1 MSCVFIVANK
11 GKDSREAGWDQG
23 GCMTTSVPPPATY
36 DNVLLYPPHPGPP
49 RIMIVGDS
57 ISHGKTGDYTW
68 RYRLHEHLRA
78 KGVPFDFVGP
88 FKGPFNPD
96 YPDDVRV
103 PGIYKVSGWDDD
115 HDATWGRPLGFEKDT
130 IEKYVRDYQPDL
142 IIVDLGTNDLTWFW
156 DDTVDV
162 TGNSKRVAG
171 YMREFITNARRANP
185 TVNFLLVEIGATG
198 PMDAHGEP
206 GPYNKLLE
214 QIASDSYTSKSR
226 VHVANVAERWHW
238 DTDTYDHTHP
248 NVHGEYVIA
257 ATVADSLNTYWA
269 YGGAYPQIPTATSSP
284 PPPQHVVVTPN
295 TIKRSS
301 PFTVS
306 WDRVQNPG
314 VWTEYKVQ
322 VRYHQAFGFGLVW
335 ESPTS
340 TPNLSL
346 AYSGPPLPQSGV
358 FHVVVVAVD
367 QFGHETMSDPTPLQV
382 TDAPP
387 PPPKVKNIRLAPGM
401 IGRAGGFIATWDRVF
416 NPGVWTEYVV
426 QLRTHHDFG
435 FTLVWQSTGTTPNLS
450 VTYDGPKLPQ
460 AGVYDVVVIA
470 RDSYGRDTMSD
481 PVPLV
486 VNETVPPPLPTQNVH
501 VSPSAMARNGSFTVT
516 WDRVPNPKIWTA
528 YKVQLRT
535 HPSFGYA
542 LVWESSETTDLALTY
557 SGPVLAQSGVYA
569 VVVVARDSFGLQS
582 MSAPVLINVQQDP
595 APPPPPVNVHV
606 FPSTVTRNSV
616 FTTSWDRV
624 VNPGIWTTYKVQVR
638 NDANFGFGLIWESP
652 STTNLSFAYT
662 GPTLPQNGVYNV
674 VVVAQDVFNHQTMSE
689 PVPITAMNLPAR
701 PPAPAN
707 ILLSPTT
714 ITCAGQFTALWNRV
728 NNPGVWTEYKMQV
741 RYHQSFGFG
750 LVWEMPLTTP
760 NVSASYTGPALPQAG
775 VFQVVIVA
783 RDIFGQETMSA
794 PVNLTVNP

>member
-1 MSCVFIVANK
+1 
-11 GKDSREAGWDQG
+11 
-23 GCMTTSVPPPATY
+23 
-36 DNVLLYPPHPGPP
+36 
-49 RIMIVGDS
+49 
-57 ISHGKTGDYTW
+57 
-68 RYRLHEHLRA
+68 
-78 KGVPFDFVGP
+78 
-88 FKGPFNPD
+88 
-96 YPDDVRV
+96 
-103 PGIYKVSGWDDD
+103 
-115 HDATWGRPLGFEKDT
+115 
-130 IEKYVRDYQPDL
+130 
-142 IIVDLGTNDLTWFW
+142 
-156 DDTVDV
+156 
-162 TGNSKRVAG
+162 
-171 YMREFITNARRANP
+171 
-185 TVNFLLVEIGATG
+185 
-198 PMDAHGEP
+198 
-206 GPYNKLLE
+206 
-214 QIASDSYTSKSR
+214 
-226 VHVANVAERWHW
+226 
-238 DTDTYDHTHP
+238 
-248 NVHGEYVIA
+248 
-257 ATVADSLNTYWA
+257 
-269 YGGAYPQIPTATSSP
+269 
-284 PPPQHVVVTPN
+284 
-295 TIKRSS
+295 
-301 PFTVS
+301 
-306 WDRVQNPG
+306 
-314 VWTEYKVQ
+314 
-322 VRYHQAFGFGLVW
+322 
-335 ESPTS
+335 
-340 TPNLSL
+340 
-346 AYSGPPLPQSGV
+346 
-358 FHVVVVAVD
+358 
-367 QFGHETMSDPTPLQV
+367 
-382 TDAPP
+382 
-387 PPPKVKNIRLAPGM
+387 
-401 IGRAGGFIATWDRVF
+401 
-416 NPGVWTEYVV
+416 
-426 QLRTHHDFG
+426 
-435 FTLVWQSTGTTPNLS
+435 
-450 VTYDGPKLPQ
+450 
-460 AGVYDVVVIA
+460 
-470 RDSYGRDTMSD
+470 
-481 PVPLV
+481 
-486 VNETVPPPLPTQNVH
+486 
-501 VSPSAMARNGSFTVT
+501 
-516 WDRVPNPKIWTA
+516 VPNPKIWTA